1 MKYIGFKHQRENKQD
16 SDNSGY
22 SDNVQRFDYI
32 CDSCTFSMLKHV
44 KLDKNKDLSYLH
56 ESKHVKKPSK
66 VIIYHVYV
74 SWRI

>member
-1 MKYIGFKHQRENKQD
+1 MSMYHGESKHVKKSSKVIIYHVYVSWRQD

-44 KLDKNKDLSYLH
+44 KLDKNKDL
-56 ESKHVKKPSK
+56 
-66 VIIYHVYV
+66 
-74 SWRI
+74 RI